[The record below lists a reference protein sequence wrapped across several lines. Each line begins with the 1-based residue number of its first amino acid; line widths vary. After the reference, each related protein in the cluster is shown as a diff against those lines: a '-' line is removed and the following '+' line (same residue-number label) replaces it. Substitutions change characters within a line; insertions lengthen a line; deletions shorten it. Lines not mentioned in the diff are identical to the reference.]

1 MDGRATD
8 IDLEGRELRRLSVA
22 GDSNKARMVV
32 GLLATFGP
40 GFAPN
45 RYKLG
50 ASYRRDVTSWTVERT
65 SIDLVQGAVGEPV
78 SVRLEEPPVLSA
90 GASWRVSDSW
100 MMTAQM
106 DYIFYDRVRAALDSN
121 SGGDTTGFQLINGWE
136 PRAAIEYTRPSPTG
150 GYLLVRAGVRRET
163 SGRLDYAGEDTA
175 LLQAFRGSPS
185 AFRASFG
192 VSFLAEFYD
201 NAGRLDLDM
210 SQVILEQRSTL
221 SAAGTRRFSIGVTV
235 RM

>member
-1 MDGRATD
+1 
-8 IDLEGRELRRLSVA
+8 
-22 GDSNKARMVV
+22 
-32 GLLATFGP
+32 
-40 GFAPN
+40 
-45 RYKLG
+45 
-50 ASYRRDVTSWTVERT
+50 
-65 SIDLVQGAVGEPV
+65 
-78 SVRLEEPPVLSA
+78 
-90 GASWRVSDSW
+90 
-100 MMTAQM
+100 MMTGQM

-121 SGGDTTGFQLINGWE
+121 SEGDTTGFQLVNGWE

-175 LLQAFRGSPS
+175 LRQAFRGSPA

-201 NAGRLDLDM
+201 NAGRLDIDM

-221 SAAGTRRFSIGVTV
+221 SAAGTRRLSIGVTV